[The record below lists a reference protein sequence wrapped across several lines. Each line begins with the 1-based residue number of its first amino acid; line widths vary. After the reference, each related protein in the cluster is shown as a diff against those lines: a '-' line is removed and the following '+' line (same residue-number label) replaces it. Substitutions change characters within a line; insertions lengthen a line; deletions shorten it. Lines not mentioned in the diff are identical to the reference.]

1 MSIEAKKNFQISLDS
16 DVLKP
21 DDEQNV
27 SEIIRQTY
35 KKNLPIKIIGS
46 NSKKFIG
53 YNLQTAKTLDISNLS
68 GIVEYLPEE
77 LYIKVK
83 AGTPLSLI
91 EETLDKNN
99 QQLAFE
105 PIDFGFIQNGKS
117 NKGTIGGYVS
127 CNFAG
132 SRRFKLGSVRDHIL
146 GFRGVNGK
154 GDIIKSG
161 GIVVKNVTGY
171 DLSKVVTGSFGT
183 LVVLTEITLK
193 VSPKKPSQSTVAIHT
208 EDTNQVSKLFDKILS
223 SSDEISGSVYVPDEP
238 KNKKFEL
245 NKYQIF
251 KFNDLK
257 HEGSFLAFRLEGD
270 QKSIEERKKNLA
282 KELELNKLKTSTLD
296 IHQSILFWQ
305 KINNLELFKNTKNNI
320 LRAVVPLSNNKKLM
334 KYLKNKYKYYID
346 WSGSLFWIEVADKD
360 EMKIK
365 EIKKFILEIDGY
377 LTVIKRSENF
387 SFHESLFTINENRL
401 FISKKIKES
410 FDPKIIFNPG
420 KMYREI

>member
-1 MSIEAKKNFQISLDS
+1 M
-16 DVLKP
+16 
-21 DDEQNV
+21 
-27 SEIIRQTY
+27 
-35 KKNLPIKIIGS
+35 
-46 NSKKFIG
+46 
-53 YNLQTAKTLDISNLS
+53 
-68 GIVEYLPEE
+68 
-77 LYIKVK
+77 
-83 AGTPLSLI
+83 
-91 EETLDKNN
+91 
-99 QQLAFE
+99 
-105 PIDFGFIQNGKS
+105 
-117 NKGTIGGYVS
+117 
-127 CNFAG
+127 
-132 SRRFKLGSVRDHIL
+132 RRF
-146 GFRGVNGK
+146 
-154 GDIIKSG
+154 
-161 GIVVKNVTGY
+161 
-171 DLSKVVTGSFGT
+171 
-183 LVVLTEITLK
+183 
-193 VSPKKPSQSTVAIHT
+193 
-208 EDTNQVSKLFDKILS
+208 SKLFDKILS
-223 SSDEISGSVYVPDEP
+223 SSDEISGSVYIPDEP

-305 KINNLELFKNTKNNI
+305 KVNNLELFKNTKNNI

-377 LTVIKRSENF
+377 LAVIKRSENF

-410 FDPKIIFNPG
+410 FDPKRIFNPG